1 MKALFFLLILFPSF
15 RVGAQ
20 SESFELRIYH
30 FADAKSTAGTEQF
43 IQNALLPALHQQG
56 IFRIGVFKP
65 AAKDT
70 IHKNSLY
77 VLIPYKDLNQMDK
90 VSAALWND
98 QAFLKAGEAYLN
110 APWDQPPY
118 LRMETI
124 VLKAFKDMPQLE
136 KPGLKGPRE
145 NRIYELRSYEGATEK
160 LYHSKV
166 HMFNEGKEIGLFK
179 RLKFNAIFYAETLA
193 GSRMPNLMYM
203 TSFENMV
210 ERDSHWKLFGDDPEW
225 KVLSAKPEYQHTVSR
240 IEIHFL
246 TPTEYSDY

>member
-1 MKALFFLLILFPSF
+1 MKALFSLLILFTSF
-15 RVGAQ
+15 GVVAQ
-20 SESFELRIYH
+20 SEFFELRIYH
-30 FADAKSTAGTEQF
+30 FPDPKSTGATEQF
-43 IQNALLPALHQQG
+43 LQNALIPALHQQG
-56 IFRIGVFKP
+56 ISRIGVFKP

-77 VLIPYKDLNQMDK
+77 VLIPFKDLSQMDK
-90 VSAALWND
+90 VNTSLWKD
-98 QAFLKAGEAYLN
+98 QAFLKAGETYLN
-110 APWDQPPY
+110 ASWDQPPY
-118 LRMETI
+118 QRMETI

-145 NRIYELRSYEGATEK
+145 NRIYELRSYEGPTEK
-160 LYHSKV
+160 LYRSKV

-179 RLKFNAIFYAETLA
+179 RLKFNAVFYAETLA

-203 TSFENMV
+203 TSFESMA
-210 ERDSHWKLFGDDPEW
+210 ERDSHWKLFTDDPEW